1 MGDQSG
7 GVIGSAPWVGLKSSK
22 MTEPLVV
29 RVLEVIRVVEVVR
42 VALEKMVVI
51 GGG

>member
-7 GVIGSAPWVGLKSSK
+7 EGVFGVGLESSK
-22 MTEPLVV
+22 ITEPLVV

-42 VALEKMVVI
+42 VALEKVVVI
-51 GGG
+51 GGGW